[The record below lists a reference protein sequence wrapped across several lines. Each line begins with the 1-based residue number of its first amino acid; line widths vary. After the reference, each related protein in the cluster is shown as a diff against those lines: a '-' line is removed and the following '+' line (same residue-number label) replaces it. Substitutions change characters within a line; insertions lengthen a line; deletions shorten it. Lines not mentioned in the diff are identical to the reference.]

1 MIEVFSIVAPVFV
14 VVAFGYFI
22 RRGRQLDTKTLSTL
36 NIYLFIPSLI
46 FTSLSERAINWNL
59 LGRITSASVLMLVGM
74 WFILSLIARWRGID
88 VKDRGA
94 FLMTMFP
101 NLGNFGI
108 PVCMF
113 AFGDEGLVMALLVV
127 VIGSLFQNV
136 FGIYLAQRTHHGVFK
151 AFRHV
156 FQFPLVYAFLLAL
169 LFARTGYQM
178 PLFLSRAIE
187 IMADA
192 AIPIQLMILGVQLGE
207 TALETGANVFLA
219 SGVRLIVGPL
229 MAALFAITVGLNGVP
244 AKVFVLQMS
253 GPVAVAMAAY
263 GVQFDVAPR
272 FLSSMV
278 AWTFLFSL
286 ITVTA
291 VLYVLRCVTFG

>member
-1 MIEVFSIVAPVFV
+1 MIEVLSIVAPVFV
-14 VVAFGYFI
+14 VVALGYLI
-22 RRGRQLDTKTLSTL
+22 RCKHRLDTKTLSTL
-36 NIYLFIPSLI
+36 NIYLFIPSLV

-59 LGRITSASVLMLVGM
+59 FGRITSASVLMLFGM
-74 WFILSLIARWRGID
+74 WLVLSLIAQWRGIGM
-88 VKDRGA
+88 KERGA

-108 PVCMF
+108 PVCKF

-127 VIGSLFQNV
+127 VIGSLFQNI
-136 FGIYLAQRTHHGVFK
+136 FGIYLAQRARHGVLK

-156 FQFPLVYAFLLAL
+156 FQFPLIYAFLLAL
-169 LFARTGYQM
+169 LFERTGYQM
-178 PLFLSRAIE
+178 PLFLSRAIG
-187 IMADA
+187 IMSDA

-207 TALETGANVFLA
+207 TALETGANVFFA

-229 MAALFAITVGLNGVP
+229 MAAVFAIAVGLNGVP

-286 ITVTA
+286 LTVTA
-291 VLYVLRCVTFG
+291 VLYVLRWVSFG